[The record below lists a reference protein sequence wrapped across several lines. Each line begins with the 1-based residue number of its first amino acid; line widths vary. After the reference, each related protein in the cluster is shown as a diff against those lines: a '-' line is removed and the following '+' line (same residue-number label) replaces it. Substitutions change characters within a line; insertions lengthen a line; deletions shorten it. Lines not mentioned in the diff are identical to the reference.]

1 MKIQY
6 LVDNLEIVGYGI
18 AKKGKQVNVPDQ
30 VGISL
35 CEEGLAKE
43 VKSGKIK
50 KDVKD
55 DKEVNE

>member
-6 LVDNLEIVGYGI
+6 LVNDLEIVGFGI
-18 AKKGKQVNVPDQ
+18 AKKGKQVVVPNE

-55 DKEVNE
+55 VEEVNE